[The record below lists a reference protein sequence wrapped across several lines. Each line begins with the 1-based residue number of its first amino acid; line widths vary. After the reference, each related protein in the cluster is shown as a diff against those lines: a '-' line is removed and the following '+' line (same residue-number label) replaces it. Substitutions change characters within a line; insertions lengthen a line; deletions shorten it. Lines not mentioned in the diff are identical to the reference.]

1 MNKLNENFERLIIE
15 FGTNKTASD
24 NLKKVADGQKN
35 EIKKIMLADKLTTAS
50 AGGYKVTL
58 STYQDQ
64 SMDEDKLIEVLKK
77 HSMVKGII
85 KTKEYV
91 DMDALEQV
99 LYNADLDN
107 EVLLDIDSCRK
118 SKDITKLILSRVKK
132 KEDK

>member
-1 MNKLNENFERLIIE
+1 MNKLNEEFENLIIE
-15 FGTNKTASD
+15 FGNNKTASD
-24 NLKKVADGQKN
+24 NLKKTAESQKN

-77 HSMVKGII
+77 HDMAKGII

-99 LYNADLDN
+99 LYNIDLEN

-118 SKDITKLILSRVKK
+118 TKDITKLILSKAKK
-132 KEDK
+132 KEDE

>member
-1 MNKLNENFERLIIE
+1 MNKLNEEFENLIIE
-15 FGTNKTASD
+15 FGNNKTASD
-24 NLKKVADGQKN
+24 NLKKTAERQKN

-77 HSMVKGII
+77 HDMAKGII

-99 LYNADLDN
+99 LYNIDLEN

-118 SKDITKLILSRVKK
+118 TKDITKLILSKAKK
-132 KEDK
+132 KEDE